1 MKTRS
6 NHRRLS
12 TIAKP
17 DSESHC
23 KPWWEDLW
31 RIRNG
36 CTGSCSRKWY
46 SSLHDFCIATHLTC
60 VRSYVSPTL
69 VWQLRSAN
77 RSTFLSLSGHL
88 ARICTEPVWFRMES
102 SDPASNS
109 WPIWMAIS
117 AATDLTTQLWTSR
130 CSIYHGGLGRI
141 LQLVFLRIS
150 LEQRWPSDTSGF
162 RLEPFRPNSFPTLRW
177 WNGCSQWWAICT
189 T

>member
-141 LQLVFLRIS
+141 LQLVFLLYLSRATMTIWYFWIQTRAIQAKFIS
-150 LEQRWPSDTSGF
+150 H
-162 RLEPFRPNSFPTLRW
+162 
-177 WNGCSQWWAICT
+177 SQMMKWM
-189 T
+189 